1 MPAVTITMRM
11 PAPSD
16 AYECALTASDVRFAE
31 EISSQRGIMLAVTY
45 AADPRLRRRPSPPVP
60 RGTAHRPR
68 AVRMGI
74 PFRHM
79 TYLRWYYLWSDWCT
93 GRRAGFQFQV
103 VSAQSGT
110 DTSPLDLPPAVIAA
124 PMSR

>member
-1 MPAVTITMRM
+1 MLARLRRCRRSAV
-11 PAPSD
+11 SG
-16 AYECALTASDVRFAE
+16 VRFAE
-31 EISSQRGIMLAVTY
+31 EISSQRDIMLAVTY
-45 AADPRLRRRPSPPVP
+45 AADPDSDDDLARQFHEALCTGRVLC
-60 RGTAHRPR
+60 GW
-68 AVRMGI
+68 MGI

-79 TYLRWYYLWSDWCT
+79 TYLRWYYLCSDWCT